1 MNLMRI
7 AIAALLVGSVFL
19 GGCSSGQTY
28 AAEPRLQPR
37 LYGQGQYSDDYA
49 QPDSAPP
56 PSSSDYAPPD
66 TGNQPGSPKD
76 PWDRRRARIQSI
88 IIEFKRRGLELG
100 GVFPY
105 RLRQSFL
112 SQPPSIHQNRSCV

>member
-76 PWDRRRARIQSI
+76 PLGPAPRTNSEHHYRIQ
-88 IIEFKRRGLELG
+88 EARA
-100 GVFPY
+100 
-105 RLRQSFL
+105 
-112 SQPPSIHQNRSCV
+112 